1 MQHFSQIWD
10 STLSLSSSVQAG
22 LGFLA
27 GLGSYIPRPFSS
39 HSPSPTPPPTTTAGK
54 HGGGEGG
61 EEKSAS
67 ERLDDLL
74 RQSIYA
80 FTNRWGGLIH
90 DAKTKKQTAKPLGKV
105 EKELE
110 DILERAFANQPEVV
124 GKLKEAVWGAAEG
137 LEREGREGRRRGGR

>member
-39 HSPSPTPPPTTTAGK
+39 QSHGPAPLVGKNGSAGD
-54 HGGGEGG
+54 GG
-61 EEKSAS
+61 EEKNPS
-67 ERLDDLL
+67 EQLDDML

-80 FTNRWGGLIH
+80 FTNRWGGMIH
-90 DAKTKKQTAKPLGKV
+90 DAKVKKPTAKPLAKV

-110 DILERAFANQPEVV
+110 DILDRAFANQPEVV
-124 GKLKEAVWGAAEG
+124 GKLKEAVWASAEA
-137 LEREGREGRRRGGR
+137 LEREGRDARKRGGR

>member
-1 MQHFSQIWD
+1 MQHFSQIWE
-10 STLSLSSSVQAG
+10 STFSLSSSVQAG

-39 HSPSPTPPPTTTAGK
+39 HSPSPSPA
-54 HGGGEGG
+54 GGGGRDGQATTEG
-61 EEKSAS
+61 EKTES

-80 FTNRWGGLIH
+80 FTNRWGAMMH
-90 DAKTKKQTAKPLGKV
+90 DARSKRAGAKPLAKV

-110 DILERAFANQPEVV
+110 DVLERAFANQPEVV
-124 GKLKEAVWGAAEG
+124 GKLKEAVWAAADG
-137 LEREGREGRRRGGR
+137 LEREGRKRGR